1 LVSQLDGNLTGAP
14 YTVTFLP
21 LHLSILLLYPT
32 LFTRQPANPFWFGI
46 KRNFAEAVLELCPL
60 FGEYLN
66 TSWTK
71 NADEAGK
78 LSEIKAKIK
87 SKHSRTKLPPEN
99 SVVVNSKN
107 YPYLN
112 IMTPD

>member
-1 LVSQLDGNLTGAP
+1 M
-14 YTVTFLP
+14 
-21 LHLSILLLYPT
+21 
-32 LFTRQPANPFWFGI
+32 
-46 KRNFAEAVLELCPL
+46 EAVLELCPF

-78 LSEIKAKIK
+78 LSEIRAKIK
-87 SKHSRTKLPPEN
+87 SKHSKSKLVPE
-99 SVVVNSKN
+99 SILVLDSKN
-107 YPYLN
+107 YPYLD